1 MTATS
6 HQLVI
11 SFFHMSSPPSP
22 FDQLTAF
29 IENAFYSVQE
39 YDVF

>member
-1 MTATS
+1 MTAAAP
-6 HQLVI
+6 QLVL

-29 IENAFYSVQE
+29 LENAFSIVQE